1 MRSERG
7 VLSQQI
13 TRITK
18 RIGVQF
24 GLQLLDVQQ
33 AVTADGRSGYFD
45 TVKVTVI

>member
-24 GLQLLDVQQ
+24 GLQLLDVHQG
-33 AVTADGRSGYFD
+33 VTADGRSGYFD